1 MTKKEVENRDIT
13 YKLISSPKKASLKE
27 ISVEKRGLI
36 LLGLSK
42 IVRQKLLIQLN
53 TDEIINILHYHAP
66 DEITD
71 LLQDILEVKKRKN
84 VISELDPKIRK
95 KVEFLL
101 KFNPRTAAGVMS
113 LDYIKVEENLSFNQV
128 SNIIKEHE
136 KRTGKFPT
144 ILVVD
149 NKDKLIGELPG
160 HVFVLYKKK
169 EKIGKYFEKVPTIKH
184 HRDEKRIIRIFKKH
198 PGNKIVVLD
207 DDKKIIGVIYSEDI
221 AKLINKESTTE
232 LYESAG
238 VSEEENVHDPFY
250 NKVKSRYK
258 WLIINLATAFL
269 AASVVGLFK
278 DTISSFVL
286 LAAYMPV
293 VAGMGGN
300 AGTQTLAVVVRGLAL
315 KEIELRTARKVVI
328 NEIIAGAINGIING
342 ALVAFVAFVF
352 NQSLVLGLIA
362 GVAIIINLM
371 IAGLF
376 GAIVPLVMKHFKKDP
391 ASSATIFITTATDVL
406 GFFVFLGLASLV
418 I

>member
-1 MTKKEVENRDIT
+1 MSKKEVKNGDIS

-42 IVRQKLLIQLN
+42 IVRQKLLSQLN
-53 TDEIINILHYHAP
+53 TEEIVNILHYHAP

-71 LLQDILEVKKRKN
+71 LLQDILETKKRTN
-84 VISELDPKIRK
+84 VISELDPKIKK

-113 LDYIKVEENLSFNQV
+113 LDYIRVEEDLNFNQV

-149 NKDKLIGELPG
+149 NKDKLVGELPG

-169 EKIGKYFEKVPTIKH
+169 EKIGKYSEKVPTIKH

-221 AKLINKESTTE
+221 VKLINKESTAE

-278 DTISSFVL
+278 DTISSLVL

-328 NEIIAGAINGIING
+328 NEIIAGGINGIING
-342 ALVAFVAFVF
+342 TLVAIIAFIF
-352 NQSLVLGLIA
+352 NQNLVLGLIA
-362 GVAIIINLM
+362 GIAIIINLM